1 MDTDEQ
7 ITATYEER
15 RPSVQLANYI
25 ECFWTFETSAP
36 DSNHRVLPD
45 GCTDLLL
52 TSPSDSQPELT
63 VVGTMTSARVFELPK
78 GQIIG
83 VRFRPGMSA
92 GFVRV
97 SGAEIVDQRVALDD
111 IWGARARHLADLLVD
126 TSFASARI
134 ALLEEQLT
142 SQLSD
147 QDALSPT
154 QRALLW
160 AEQMRGCVS
169 VDELAYHSGLSPR
182 QLRRNCYELT
192 GLTPKQLCRAL
203 RFRHAAAKASSAERG
218 QWSDLALDCGY
229 YDQAHFIH
237 DFRSFSG
244 FTPSDYAERTKIDL
258 RHVPLS

>member
-1 MDTDEQ
+1 MDTEEQ
-7 ITATYEER
+7 VTAKYEER
-15 RPSVQLANYI
+15 RPPVHLANYI

-45 GCTDLLL
+45 GCTDLLI
-52 TSPSDSQPELT
+52 SPSESHPELT

-83 VRFRPGMSA
+83 VRFRPGMSS

-97 SGAEIVDQRVALDD
+97 SGAEIVDQRLALED
-111 IWGARARHLADLLVD
+111 IWGARARHLAARLVD
-126 TSFASARI
+126 TSFASSRI
-134 ALLEEQLT
+134 ALMEEHLT

-147 QDALSPT
+147 QGALSPT

-169 VDELAYHSGLSPR
+169 IDELAYHSGLSPR
-182 QLRRNCYELT
+182 QLRRNCHELT

-203 RFRHAAAKASSAERG
+203 RFRHAATKASSAERG

-229 YDQAHFIH
+229 YDQAHFINE
-237 DFRSFSG
+237 FRELSG
-244 FTPSDYAERTKIDL
+244 LTPGEYYAAMA
-258 RHVPLS
+258 